1 MALQRASST
10 TRARRTP
17 LRVWTQSQPE
27 GVDCGE
33 GDGIEESP
41 GELVV
46 AGGDAAKVLEAADR
60 GLDPPALAVAALVV
74 ADRHG
79 TVAAAWNDG
88 IGAGGAQGCAKPI
101 GIVGTIGD
109 QATEGPG
116 LGQELR
122 RGTDVGVMAG
132 REMEDD
138 GASEQVGDQ
147 MDFGASPAPGYAN
160 GLIFRRFFWAP
171 AAERW
176 AFT

>member
-1 MALQRASST
+1 MI
-10 TRARRTP
+10 

-27 GVDCGE
+27 GVDG
-33 GDGIEESP
+33 GDGDGVEEGA

-46 AGGDAAKVLEAADR
+46 AGGDAAKVLEAADG
-60 GLDPPALAVAALVV
+60 GLDPPALAVATLVV

-79 TVAAAWNDG
+79 TVAAARNDG
-88 IGAGGAQGCAKPI
+88 TGAGGAQAGAQAI
-101 GIVGTIGD
+101 SIVGTVGD
-109 QATEGPG
+109 QATKGAG
-116 LGQELR
+116 LGQQLR

-132 REMEDD
+132 SEVQDD

-147 MDFGASPAPGYAN
+147 VDLGASPAPGYAN
-160 GLIFRRFFWAP
+160 GLILRRFFWAP